1 MEIHGHFQYN
11 GIHTTQQ
18 VPNIKSYFESLLKEE
33 NFDVIIEIGTSF
45 GGLTQIIDDIIKEN
59 NLKQVKKGKVIEFS

>member
-45 GGLTQIIDDIIKEN
+45 GGLTQIIDDISATI
-59 NLKQVKKGKVIEFS
+59 